1 MNRPRGKKRAIASA
15 RIIDCHRAD
24 SWEDGRRT
32 LPTAM
37 RISFFAVAV
46 CFIAAANLFADD
58 PPPHRMSADDMAAE
72 ASALKYQTG
81 TISLKDGLATI
92 NLKPGYRFLDGP
104 QAEKVLHDLWGNP
117 PADPPLGMIFPPN
130 LGPLDDNSWSVVV
143 EYDDNGHV
151 NDDDA
156 AKINNDDLLKSMQKS
171 VQEENDERQKEGYS
185 AMELVGWAQ
194 PPHYD
199 AATHKLYWAKNLRV
213 IGDEN
218 NSLNYNIRVLG
229 RKGVLDLDAVA
240 MLRDLNEVSA
250 KMPEVMAMV
259 DFQPGN
265 TYAEF
270 DPRVDK
276 VAKYGIA
283 ALVAGTAVGLAA
295 KAGLLKF
302 LFPLLLL
309 LKKAGIFI
317 VVAIIALV
325 KKIGAAIRGRSS
337 VARPFDP
344 PKAAPD
350 PAARNVPA
358 TPTLNPPP
366 DPNKDP
372 LRPPPNPPV

>member
-1 MNRPRGKKRAIASA
+1 MRASFLALVGLLLSA
-15 RIIDCHRAD
+15 PLLR
-24 SWEDGRRT
+24 
-32 LPTAM
+32 
-37 RISFFAVAV
+37 
-46 CFIAAANLFADD
+46 ADD

-92 NLKPGYRFLDGP
+92 ELKPGYRFLDGP

-143 EYDDNGHV
+143 EYEDNGHV
-151 NDDDA
+151 NDADA
-156 AKINNDDLLKSMQKS
+156 AKINYDDLLKSMQKS
-171 VQEENDERQKEGYS
+171 VQDDNEERQKEGYS
-185 AMELVGWAQ
+185 AMELVGWAE

-213 IGDEN
+213 AGDQDD
-218 NSLNYNIRVLG
+218 SLNYNIRVLG
-229 RKGVLDLDAVA
+229 RRGVLDLDAVA
-240 MLRDLNEVSA
+240 MLRDLNEVSK
-250 KMPEVMAMV
+250 KMPDVMAMV
-259 DFQPGN
+259 DFKRGN

-302 LFPLLLL
+302 LWPLILAF
-309 LKKAGIFI
+309 KKVAI
-317 VVAIIALV
+317 VVVLAIVAGA
-325 KKIGAAIRGRSS
+325 KKLMSAISGRSS

-344 PKAAPD
+344 PQTSAD
-350 PAARNVPA
+350 PTARNVPA
-358 TPTLNPPP
+358 RPTLNPPP
-366 DPNKDP
+366 
-372 LRPPPNPPV
+372 PPNNDPPKPPAWPPT

>member
-1 MNRPRGKKRAIASA
+1 MRAPFLAVA
-15 RIIDCHRAD
+15 VF
-24 SWEDGRRT
+24 
-32 LPTAM
+32 
-37 RISFFAVAV
+37 FFAVV
-46 CFIAAANLFADD
+46 NLFADD

-143 EYDDNGHV
+143 EYENNGHV

-156 AKINNDDLLKSMQKS
+156 AKINYDDLLKSMQKG
-171 VQEENDERQKEGYS
+171 VQDDNDERQKEGYP

-199 AATHKLYWAKNLRV
+199 PATHKLYWAKNLRV
-213 IGDEN
+213 AGDEN

-229 RKGVLDLDAVA
+229 RRGVLDLDAVA

-259 DFQPGN
+259 DFKRGN

-270 DPRVDK
+270 DPRVDT

-283 ALVAGTAVGLAA
+283 TLVAGTAVGLAA

-302 LFPLLLL
+302 LWPLIFAF
-309 LKKAGIFI
+309 KKAAI
-317 VVAIIALV
+317 VVVLAIVAGA
-325 KKIGAAIRGRSS
+325 KKLMSAIRGKSS

-344 PKAAPD
+344 SKATAD
-350 PAARNVPA
+350 SIARSVPA
-358 TPTLNPPP
+358 RPTLNPPP